1 VIAVVRRTRVAAAV
15 TAGVIAML
23 SACGTSTESTGDG
36 ATTQPPV
43 TTPPPVPPAS
53 PTTAPTTA
61 PPTGSESAPPSAG
74 TKCTAKDLKGSVAP
88 LDAAAGNRYAELVVT
103 NKSGRMCTMYGY
115 GGLQFID
122 GDGKATPTQ
131 LSRQPDPGPAVVT
144 LPPGGSAAKKL
155 HWGVVPSGNESQT
168 GPCEP
173 PSAGVRIIPPDDT
186 QAFIVT
192 YEFGSVCARGHVDG
206 SAYFKK

>member
-1 VIAVVRRTRVAAAV
+1 
-15 TAGVIAML
+15 ML
-23 SACGTSTESTGDG
+23 SACGSPSESTGDG

-43 TTPPPVPPAS
+43 TTPPPAPSAS
-53 PTTAPTTA
+53 PTTAPPTT
-61 PPTGSESAPPSAG
+61 PTGSESAPPDSG

-103 NKSGRMCTMYGY
+103 NKTDRTCTVYGY
-115 GGLQFID
+115 GGLEFID
-122 GDGKATPTQ
+122 GDGKPTPTR
-131 LSRQPDPGPAVVT
+131 LTRQPDPGPTVVT
-144 LPPGGSAAKKL
+144 LPPGGAAAKKL
-155 HWGVVPSGNESQT
+155 HWGVVPSGNEPET

-173 PSAGVRIIPPDDT
+173 SSAGMRIIPPDDT

-192 YEFGSVCARGHVDG
+192 YEFGSVCASGHVEG

>member
-1 VIAVVRRTRVAAAV
+1 VIAVVRRTHVAAAV
-15 TAGVIAML
+15 AAGVIAML
-23 SACGTSTESTGDG
+23 SACGTPTESTGDG
-36 ATTQPPV
+36 ARTQPPV
-43 TTPPPVPPAS
+43 TTPPPAPSAS

-74 TKCTAKDLKGSVAP
+74 TKCAAKDLKGSVAP

-103 NKSGRMCTMYGY
+103 NKTSKTCTMYGY
-115 GGLQFID
+115 GGLEFID
-122 GDGKATPTQ
+122 GDGKPTPTQ

-144 LPPGGSAAKKL
+144 LPPGGTAAKKL

-173 PSAGVRIIPPDDT
+173 SSAGVRIIPPDDT